1 MFVVMSAEEV
11 DGHIEPFLHGMYER
25 EKDAVRRASN
35 IVKWYGVFDD
45 GERDGDGT
53 PKEKVKRGHNDQDK
67 WTNKRWDSDGK
78 VAWNTGF
85 RPIGVFVKEV
95 DMSRHIGLTAKG

>member
-11 DGHIEPFLHGMYER
+11 DGHIEPFLHGVYER
-25 EKDAVRRASN
+25 EKDAVKRASN
-35 IVKWYGVFDD
+35 IVKWYGVFLDEEYND
-45 GERDGDGT
+45 DGT

-67 WTNKRWDSDGK
+67 WADKRWDSDGT

-85 RPIGVFVKEV
+85 KPIGVFVKEV
-95 DMSRHIGLTAKG
+95 DMSRRIGLTAKG